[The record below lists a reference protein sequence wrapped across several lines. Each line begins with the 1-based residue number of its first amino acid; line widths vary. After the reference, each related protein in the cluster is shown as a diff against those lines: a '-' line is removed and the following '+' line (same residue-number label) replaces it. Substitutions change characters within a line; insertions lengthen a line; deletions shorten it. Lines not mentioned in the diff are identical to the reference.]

1 MLVLLRASRASP
13 AATPAPMMAA
23 AAAVR
28 SKPTRLASIVGF
40 SSSGG
45 RRRKGGRRGEAMP
58 QPQPQP
64 QPRRDETARKKKF
77 NARQVEERKGRTMEE
92 AAQGLQRQEGERRK
106 KPLTPLS
113 PPLPPRKQQQQ
124 KKEKVKRVV
133 RWKCAT
139 GCGACCKLDK
149 GPDFPTPE
157 EIFADH
163 PDDLQLYKSMIGT
176 DGWCTKYDKSTR
188 TCTIYQER
196 PIFCRVEPKVFEEY
210 FGVPSRPSTFD
221 REACS
226 ACVDTIKM
234 VYGEDSVELTN
245 FKCVIREESKEH
257 EASKNQDKMLDT

>member
-1 MLVLLRASRASP
+1 MLLLRASRASP
-13 AATPAPMMAA
+13 AAMMAA
-23 AAAVR
+23 AAVVR
-28 SKPTRLASIVGF
+28 SKPTWLASIVGL

-45 RRRKGGRRGEAMP
+45 RRRKGGWRGKAMP

-64 QPRRDETARKKKF
+64 QP
-77 NARQVEERKGRTMEE
+77 
-92 AAQGLQRQEGERRK
+92 
-106 KPLTPLS
+106 
-113 PPLPPRKQQQQ
+113 QQQ
-124 KKEKVKRVV
+124 KEVKRVV

-176 DGWCTKYDKSTR
+176 DGWCTKYDNSTC
-188 TCTIYQER
+188 TCTIYQDQ
-196 PIFCRVEPKVFEEY
+196 PIFCRLEPKVFEEY

-226 ACVDTIKM
+226 ACVDTIEM
-234 VYGEDSVELTN
+234 VYGEDSAELTN
-245 FKCVIREESKEH
+245 FKHLIRE
-257 EASKNQDKMLDT
+257 